1 MLLLLQQSQGSAFMS
16 LTMPMVIV
24 MAIFYF
30 IVLRP
35 ESRRRKAL
43 QSSIDQLKK
52 GDKVITQG
60 GVYGE
65 VAGVEPGAVILKV
78 AESVKIKVAK
88 SGIAGMAETPETS
101 K

>member
-1 MLLLLQQSQGSAFMS
+1 MLLLLLQEQGSAFLS

-35 ESRRRKAL
+35 ESRRRKDL
-43 QSSIDQLKK
+43 QSAIDSLKK

-60 GVYGE
+60 GVYGD
-65 VAGVEPGAVILKV
+65 VAGVEAGTVILKI
-78 AESVKIKVAK
+78 ADGVKIKVAK
-88 SGIAGMAETPETS
+88 SGIAGLAETPGSS

>member
-1 MLLLLQQSQGSAFMS
+1 MLVLLQAQGSAFLS

-35 ESRRRKAL
+35 ESRRRKEL
-43 QSSIDQLKK
+43 QSAIENLKK

-65 VAGVEPGAVILKV
+65 VAGVESGAVILKI
-78 AESVKIKVAK
+78 ADTVKIKVAK
-88 SGIAGMAETPETS
+88 SGIAGMAETPGSS